1 MGNGGEDG
9 SLPEVVVEVVRA
21 RFVGFVSEDNSGAAV
36 VMLAGGVLD
45 EALLGWAVGHLGGV
59 ARRCVAIGVCN

>member
-21 RFVGFVSEDNSGAAV
+21 RFVGFISEDDSGAAV

-45 EALLGWAVGHLGGV
+45 EALLGWAVSHLSGV
-59 ARRCVAIGVCN
+59 PWRCVAIGVCD